1 MDFDPFAE
9 LTAERLREF
18 RAITLEY
25 GSYASPSNDERPYTF
40 QVTEPG
46 HGFDF
51 TCGLLWLHVSTAPA
65 YPAFPP
71 SFKVKVVGEGDDGET
86 PFMGVS
92 KLKMAEMEARLH
104 AIANEKRGEVFLRD
118 LIEEVRLISEDLRE
132 ESNDIQDDEEE
143 TDQPVN
149 GDIQHWLDRQLVS
162 NIG

>member
-9 LTAERLREF
+9 LTADRLREF

-25 GSYASPSNDERPYTF
+25 GSYASPSSDERPYTF
-40 QVTEPG
+40 QVTKPG

-51 TCGLLWLHVSTAPA
+51 TCGLLWLHVSTALT

-71 SFKVKVVGEGDDGET
+71 AFKVKVVGEGDDGET

-92 KLKMAEMEARLH
+92 KLKMAEIEARLH
-104 AIANEKRGEVFLRD
+104 AIANAKRGEIFLRD

-132 ESNDIQDDEEE
+132 ESNDIQDNEEE
-143 TDQPVN
+143 NDQPVN